1 MQNKKSGKITLLG
14 TGLMGSAMAK
24 AMLSAGYTISVWNR
38 TQSKCAPLE
47 DCGATVFSSAEAAIA
62 TSDIIFLVISD
73 YASSVALIADADLHG
88 KTVVQLATGGI
99 EDAVALEKLC
109 AARGA
114 LGYMDVKVMTYPSH
128 IGTPGGLLLASGR
141 PDVFARQET
150 LFKSFGNCRFVG
162 EDVSAATTVMFA
174 WSVHFQVGLAGV
186 LESIGAAGALGV
198 DPKIVFEIASV
209 LGSDVEGILTR
220 WQDAASRP
228 GPPPAGISGTVNDY
242 LVAADLIL
250 GSTEKA
256 GVTLPVMS
264 AVRSTFGQ
272 WADQGFGY
280 ADIEAAFQASR
291 IQSLR
296 N

>member
-1 MQNKKSGKITLLG
+1 MQNKKSEKISLLG
-14 TGLMGSAMAK
+14 TGLMGSSMAK

-38 TQSKCAPLE
+38 TQSKCSLLE
-47 DCGATVFSSAEAAIA
+47 EQGATVFSSAETAIA
-62 TSDIIFLVISD
+62 TSDIIFLIISD
-73 YASSVALIADADLHG
+73 YTSSVALIANAALKD
-88 KTVVQLATGGI
+88 KIVVQVATGSI

-114 LGYMDVKVMTYPSH
+114 LGYIDVKVMTYPSH

-141 PDVFARQET
+141 RDVFSRLET
-150 LFKSFGNCRFVG
+150 LFKSFGSCRFVG
-162 EDVSAATTVMFA
+162 ENVSAATTVMFA
-174 WSVHFQVGLAGV
+174 WSVHFQIGVAGV
-186 LESIGAAGALGV
+186 LEAIGAAGALGV
-198 DPKIVFEIASV
+198 DPRIVFEIASV

-220 WQDAASRP
+220 WQDAARLP
-228 GPPPAGISGTVNDY
+228 GPPPAGISGTLSDY
-242 LVAADLIL
+242 IVAADLIL

-264 AVRSTFGQ
+264 AVRSTFAQ
-272 WADQGFGY
+272 WADQGFGH

-291 IQSLR
+291 IRSIP